1 MPISKL
7 CLLKRPYIEIIDIA
21 IIKYAVCNI
30 YHGSA
35 TKVTLA

>member
-1 MPISKL
+1 MSMK
-7 CLLKRPYIEIIDIA
+7 PYIEIIDIA
-21 IIKYAVCNI
+21 IIKYAVYNI